1 MPRDGATVSAK
12 DKLAQDIAKAVGA
25 GRPIAI
31 ETVDFSDP
39 NRPKTC
45 IEVDFPIL
53 AINQI
58 AQIEGNAG
66 KPIYQMSKWWARRR
80 SSVFRAMLL
89 ASAMKAP
96 DDPAQAAKAIWEAY
110 YANHQKKG
118 ALKHLKVADIFMGG
132 GTTLVEGSRL
142 GMRMTG
148 VDLNPVAW
156 FVVKQE
162 FAKPDLDAVKRLLA
176 DVEAEVKPQIM
187 PFYACEGPGGEKG
200 VWTRLADGKQ
210 MGDDFDA
217 LALTPE
223 ERKGYAYC
231 GPEVIYTF
239 WAKHGPCQVTGCR
252 HRTPLM
258 SSNIIAVKTFTVRR
272 WPHVCSSCRE
282 GFDIEDEV
290 ARMAPDSPLAIAS
303 TEWAFSVPDNAGR
316 VTCPHCKHVEQVKLS
331 GKGESKRVEL
341 ALLIDPAWIA
351 GIPNL
356 DENGEP
362 YGGAIQD
369 DIAPTTRWNDA
380 RAANACLIELRGT
393 VPRDQVDKRTGA
405 TRTVLDWPE
414 TIVHPITGTPIRVG
428 DAGGSVPKRSTFAC
442 AACGQ
447 VQDVMRTTKATGKG
461 SQIAGYAIHGYA
473 PGRSTSRATYN
484 GRFFAPFDEK
494 EARRYNA
501 ACIEW
506 EARKEGD
513 LSPWWPRSE
522 LPYGFMTAIAN
533 GDIRQNYSYSH
544 WWTMFNPRQMLLLSL
559 LLKSIMSVGNHDEAT
574 REFVLG
580 IFQQYVRNQCMFT
593 IWNIQ
598 ADQLE
603 PMFSNNNFHPKATTV
618 ENSFMGPFGRG
629 NWNGCVSKAF
639 ETIEWANNPW
649 EIVSKQHLSIKS
661 PAIASSIKGKGHKTS
676 VGDILGAASIEQ
688 STATDLAGH
697 QANSFDLIIT
707 DPPFGGLLHYSEL
720 ADYFYVWM
728 RLALKDRYPN
738 QFKPEFCPKSL
749 EAVSNRARQP
759 DPGEADAF
767 YQRLLT
773 GAWKEAHRVL
783 KPGGVLAFTFHHS
796 EDEPWVAVLESL
808 FDAGF
813 YLEATF
819 PIRSDETKGEGS
831 KPGTFGSQ
839 QIEFDII
846 HVCRKRTEDP
856 RPVSWA
862 RMRREVL
869 EDVKQLQGVLE
880 AHAKEGLPAADLA
893 VIKRGKALEYF
904 SRHYGQ
910 VFKAEG
916 EAISVKEAIIGIN
929 QILDEGSTATEIP
942 PVDAEPY
949 TRQFLRIFADGAEQK
964 RDQMQK
970 FLRGTGSSPDEFEAR
985 GWCSEKAKVY
995 HLTSPLEIAQS
1006 WHKRQKRKLDSDY
1019 DQAMVLIGACHPGS
1033 GLDAND
1039 TLRNPNFKPHPAL
1052 RPLLEWFERRG
1063 HTPVIR
1069 DAAKVAK
1076 MRFDAWQKAQPAK
1089 PASAQMSL
1097 FGDS

>member
-25 GRPIAI
+25 GRPMAV
-31 ETVDFSDP
+31 ETVDFSDS

-96 DDPAQAAKAIWEAY
+96 DDPAQAAKAVWEAY

-142 GMRMTG
+142 GMQMTG

-176 DVEAEVKPQIM
+176 DVEAEVKPQLM

-223 ERKGYAYC
+223 ERKGYAYS
-231 GPEVIYTF
+231 GPEAIYTF
-239 WAKHGPCQVTGCR
+239 WAKHGPCQVTGCG
-252 HRTPLM
+252 HRTPIM
-258 SSNIIAVKTFTVRR
+258 SSNIMALKTFTVKR
-272 WPHVCSSCRE
+272 WPHACSACGK
-282 GFDIEDEV
+282 GFDIEDET
-290 ARMAPDSPLAIAS
+290 ARLAPEAPLVLSPGHIAF
-303 TEWAFSVPDNAGR
+303 AVPDKAGR
-316 VTCPHCKHVEQVKLS
+316 VACPHCRFAEQVRLS
-331 GKGESKRVEL
+331 GKGERKKVDL
-341 ALLIDPAWIA
+341 ALVVDPDWVR
-351 GIPNL
+351 GISR
-356 DENGEP
+356 DDASGAP
-362 YGGAIQD
+362 YGGSPQD
-369 DIAPTTRWNDA
+369 NAASTVAWNSA
-380 RAANACLIELRGT
+380 RASKAGLIEIRGMVTEERRDKSGAVDT
-393 VPRDQVDKRTGA
+393 VT
-405 TRTVLDWPE
+405 DWPE
-414 TIVHPITGTPIRVG
+414 QIVHPLTGTELRIG
-428 DAGGSVPKRSTFAC
+428 DKGGTVPKRSTFEC
-442 AACGQ
+442 AACGRA
-447 VQDVMRTTKATGKG
+447 QDVMQATRASGKG
-461 SQIAGYAIHGYA
+461 GQIAGYAVQGYSPRLA
-473 PGRSTSRATYN
+473 TTRSAFN
-484 GRFFAPFDEK
+484 GRFFMPFDK
-494 EARRYNA
+494 LAAQQFSA
-501 ACIEW
+501 ACAEW
-506 EARKEGD
+506 EKRKDDD
-513 LSPWWPRSE
+513 LRSWWPRSE
-522 LPYGFMTAIAN
+522 VPYGFMTAIAN
-533 GDIRQNYSYSH
+533 SDIRSNYGFTH
-544 WWTMFNPRQMLLLSL
+544 WWTMFNPRQLLTNAL
-559 LLKSIMSVGNHDEAT
+559 LLKAVCCAGTHDSST
-574 REFVLG
+574 REYVLG
-580 IFQQYVRNQCMFT
+580 ALQNYIRYQNMFCFWH
-593 IWNIQ
+593 IKKSHIV
-598 ADQLE
+598 
-603 PMFSNNNFHPKATTV
+603 PHMSNNNYHPKSNIV
-618 ENSFMGPFGRG
+618 ENSVFCSEGMG
-629 NWNGCVSKAF
+629 NWRACADSLMDAA
-639 ETIEWANNPW
+639 EWSRSPW
-649 EIVSKQHLSIKS
+649 EPVSTETLRRTHAGL
-661 PAIASSIKGKGHKTS
+661 ASLTKGKSEKVFPS
-676 VGDILGAASIEQ
+676 DPMSDAQMRVGS
-688 STATDLAGH
+688 ATDIAFM
-697 QANSFDLIIT
+697 ASESFDLVIT

-720 ADYFYVWM
+720 ADFFHVWL
-728 RLALKDRYPN
+728 RLGLKQRYPDM
-738 QFKPEFCPKSL
+738 FGPEYTPKTL
-749 EAVSNRARQP
+749 EAVANRARHP
-759 DPGEADAF
+759 DEGEADAF

-773 GAWKEAHRVL
+773 QAWREAHRVL
-783 KPGGVLAFTFHHS
+783 KPGGMMAFTFHHS
-796 EDEPWVAVLESL
+796 EDEPWVAVLEAL

-813 YLEATF
+813 YLEATY
-819 PIRSDETKGEGS
+819 PIRSDETKGEGE
-831 KPGTFGSQ
+831 FGSKT
-839 QIEFDII
+839 IEYDII
-846 HVCRKRTEDP
+846 HVCRKRMEEP
-856 RPVSWA
+856 KPVSWA

-929 QILDEGSTATEIP
+929 QILDEGSTVADIP

-949 TRQFLRIFADGAEQK
+949 TRQFLRIFADGVEQK

-970 FLRGTGSSPDEFEAR
+970 FLRGTGSSPDEFEER

-995 HLTSPLEIAQS
+995 HLTPPLEIAQS

-1033 GLDAND
+1033 GLDANH
-1039 TLRNPNFKPHPAL
+1039 TLQNPNFKPHPAL

-1063 HTPVIR
+1063 HTQTTR

-1076 MRFDAWQKAQPAK
+1076 MRFDAWQKAQPAR
-1089 PASAQMSL
+1089 PTSAQMSL